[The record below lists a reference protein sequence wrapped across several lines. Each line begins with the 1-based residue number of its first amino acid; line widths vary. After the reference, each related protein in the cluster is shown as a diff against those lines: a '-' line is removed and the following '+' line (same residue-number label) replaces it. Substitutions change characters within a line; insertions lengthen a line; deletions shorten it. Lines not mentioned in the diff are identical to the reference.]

1 MEAKSFG
8 KGRRLSLLAVPGV
21 SEYAWPVGLVAVLV
35 AELLYLTFAFDTQSL
50 YGLPSVWARIIGWAP
65 EYLRLGVTIT
75 MVVLFLGGRQLLLA
89 IRSVRPPAT
98 GSRFLWLGAHGQ
110 ALLFFIWVS
119 AIVLDGAFSSL
130 RHPAEWSL
138 AWFLAGAATLATW
151 SLAVFPRRTWL
162 EMARA
167 HRSSI
172 CWGAVVGTAVWAG
185 GFLTQELWKPLA
197 RYTFNVVAWT
207 LSFIYPTTIS
217 DPSRLIIGTPTFKVM
232 IAPECSGFEGMGL
245 ILAFLTIYLWLF
257 RKDLRFPGAL
267 ALLPMG
273 VISIWIINAVRIVA
287 LIVIGTSGWPAIA
300 RGGFHSQAGWLA
312 FNAVGL
318 GFAALTI
325 QGGYFTAKTEPISFT
340 GDESD
345 PTTAYLA
352 PLMAILAT
360 AMLTGA
366 FSAGFEWLYPLRVL
380 TAGALLWMFR
390 KSYRDLNWAVS
401 GWAIAIGCVTFLVWL
416 AFIPSGF
423 GNKDSWPA
431 ALRSIPWYWATTW
444 LLIRVVGYVV
454 TVPLVEELAFRG
466 YLTRRVI
473 QADFQKLP
481 VGIFSWSSFLIS
493 SALFGAL
500 HGGLW
505 LAGTIAGMS
514 FALALYRRRSFG
526 DAVQAH
532 ATTNGLIALYV
543 FATGRWSVWS

>member
-1 MEAKSFG
+1 MDAKSSG
-8 KGRRLSLLAVPGV
+8 KGRRLSVLAVQGV
-21 SEYAWPVGLVAVLV
+21 SDYAGPLGLVAVLV

-50 YGLPSVWARIIGWAP
+50 YGLPSVWARVIAWAP
-65 EYLRLGVTIT
+65 QYLRLGVSVT
-75 MVVLFLGGRQLLLA
+75 MVMLFLGGRQLLLA
-89 IRSVRPPAT
+89 VRDFRPPAA
-98 GSRFLWLGAHGQ
+98 GSRLLWLGVHGQ

-119 AIVLDGAFSSL
+119 AIILDGAFSSL
-130 RHPAEWSL
+130 RHPAEWTL
-138 AWFLAGAATLATW
+138 AWFLAGAATLVTW

-162 EMARA
+162 ELARSQ
-167 HRSSI
+167 RSSI
-172 CWGAVVGTAVWAG
+172 RWGAVVGTGVWAG

-197 RYTFNVVAWT
+197 HYTFNVVAWT

-217 DPSRLIIGTPTFKVM
+217 DPSRLVIGTPAFKVM

-257 RKDLRFPGAL
+257 RRDLRFPGAL

-273 VISIWIINAVRIVA
+273 VISIWIVNALRIVA
-287 LIVIGTSGWPAIA
+287 LIVIGTSGWPAVA

-312 FNAVGL
+312 FNAVAL

-325 QGGYFTAKTEPISFT
+325 QGGYFTARAEPVTAAS
-340 GDESD
+340 DESD

-401 GWAIAIGCVTFLVWL
+401 GWAIAIGCITFVVWL
-416 AFIPSGF
+416 AVIPAGI

-505 LAGTIAGMS
+505 LAGTLAGMS